1 LIANQLINYAWV
13 LAGIVARD
21 LDEVSG
27 SQGAD
32 GLFWLNQILAEKSI
46 TARYIPF
53 YTHYTF
59 PTVVGQEIY
68 FVPNIVEL
76 ETLTF
81 NIDVVRFEMRLDNR
95 RHYFG
100 APRVDNIESLPYHY
114 YFERVL
120 GGGNIYLYFIPNK
133 IYTMKAVGRFALTQV
148 AATDDLSTQL
158 DAFYQ
163 SYLMYELANRLCD
176 WYKISLPPATEK
188 QLIAFRDQFEDLNP
202 MDLTIKT
209 TSTLTKNGG
218 FNWGQVNIGRGW
230 TTP

>member
-1 LIANQLINYAWV
+1 MIVNNLIANAWI

-21 LDEVSG
+21 LDDVSG

-53 YTHYTF
+53 YTHNVF
-59 PTVVGQEIY
+59 NTVVGQETY
-68 FVPNIVEL
+68 FVANLVEL
-76 ETLTF
+76 ETATF
-81 NIDVVRFEMRLDNR
+81 NIGPVRFEMRLDNR

-120 GGGNIYLYFIPNK
+120 GGGNIYLYFIPNT
-133 IYTMKAVGRFALTQV
+133 IYPIKVTGRFALNQV
-148 AATDDLSTQL
+148 AATDDLSTQV

-176 WYKISLPPATEK
+176 WYKISLPPSTLA
-188 QLIAFRDQFEDLNP
+188 QLKKFDDTFADLNP
-202 MDLTIKT
+202 MDFTIKT